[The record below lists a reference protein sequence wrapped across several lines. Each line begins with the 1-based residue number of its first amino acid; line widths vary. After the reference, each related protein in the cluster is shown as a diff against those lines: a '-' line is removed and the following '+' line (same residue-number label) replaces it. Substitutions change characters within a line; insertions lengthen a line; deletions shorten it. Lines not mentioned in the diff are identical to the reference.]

1 MKLTSLFALAALL
14 LNSAL
19 ATAAPAQQP
28 LLPPPPAPQ
37 VDARGYVLVDYHSG
51 QTLAGRN
58 ANERVEPASLT
69 KLMTAYIAFTA
80 IHQGRLSLTQTLP
93 VSEKAWKAEGSRMF
107 IAPNMQ
113 VTVDELLHGMI
124 IQSGNDA
131 AITLAEG
138 IAGSEDAFA
147 ALMNQEAQR
156 LGMKNTHFMNA
167 TGLPHPQHYSTPY
180 DLSLLARAIIR
191 DFPDFFKLYSI
202 KEYRYNNITQP
213 NRNQLLWRDPSVD
226 GMKTGHTEAAG
237 FCLVSTAKRQGMRL
251 ISVLVGAASDNLRTS
266 ESQKLLN
273 YGFQFFESYRPY
285 RKGQTLAT
293 LPMWKGNSSTLKAGL
308 AEDMYIT
315 VPRGQYPYIAA
326 SMVSRQ
332 PLLAPVSEGQAV
344 GTLKISLGGKE
355 LTERP
360 LVALEG
366 VGVANIFVR
375 GWDSLRLLF
384 SK

>member
-191 DFPDFFKLYSI
+191 DFPDFYKLYSI
-202 KEYRYNNITQP
+202 KEYRYNNITQ
-213 NRNQLLWRDPSVD
+213 
-226 GMKTGHTEAAG
+226 
-237 FCLVSTAKRQGMRL
+237 
-251 ISVLVGAASDNLRTS
+251 
-266 ESQKLLN
+266 
-273 YGFQFFESYRPY
+273 
-285 RKGQTLAT
+285 
-293 LPMWKGNSSTLKAGL
+293 
-308 AEDMYIT
+308 
-315 VPRGQYPYIAA
+315 
-326 SMVSRQ
+326 
-332 PLLAPVSEGQAV
+332 
-344 GTLKISLGGKE
+344 
-355 LTERP
+355 
-360 LVALEG
+360 
-366 VGVANIFVR
+366 
-375 GWDSLRLLF
+375 
-384 SK
+384 

>member
-19 ATAAPAQQP
+19 AAAAPAQP

-80 IHQGRLSLTQTLP
+80 IHQGRLSLAQTLP

-180 DLSLLARAIIR
+180 DLSLLARAIIH

-202 KEYRYNNITQP
+202 KEYRYNNINQP

-251 ISVLVGAASDNLRTS
+251 ISVLVGASSDNLRTS

-285 RKGQTLAT
+285 RKGQVLAS
-293 LPMWKGNSSTLKAGL
+293 LPMWKGSSRTLKAGL
-308 AEDMYIT
+308 AEDMYVT

-326 SMVSRQ
+326 SMVSKQ

-344 GTLKISLGGKE
+344 GALRIALGDKV

-360 LVALEG
+360 LVALES
-366 VGVANIFVR
+366 VGVANVFVR

-384 SK
+384 GK